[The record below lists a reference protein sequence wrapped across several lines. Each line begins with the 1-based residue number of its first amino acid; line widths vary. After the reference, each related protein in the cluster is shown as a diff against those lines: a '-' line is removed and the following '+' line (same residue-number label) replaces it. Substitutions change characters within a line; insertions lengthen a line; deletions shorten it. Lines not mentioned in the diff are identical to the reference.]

1 MKVFLRIKGD
11 CIASRRPL
19 RQGEV
24 LPIED
29 VDEKDRQILVGCGL
43 AEVLERYEVPDPKPQ
58 VADPK
63 PAVADPQPKETKTAT
78 RKKAAKK

>member
-1 MKVFLRIKGD
+1 MKIFLRIKGD

-43 AEVLERYEVPDPKPQ
+43 AEVLERYEIPDPAPQ
-58 VADPK
+58 
-63 PAVADPQPKETKTAT
+63 VADPQPKQTKQTKQTKQKAT
-78 RKKAAKK
+78 KK

>member
-11 CIASRRPL
+11 CISARRQL
-19 RQGEV
+19 RAGEV
-24 LPIED
+24 LPVEEIAER
-29 VDEKDRQILVGCGL
+29 DRQILVGCGL
-43 AEVLERYEVPDPKPQ
+43 AEVIERYEVPDPKPQ

-78 RKKAAKK
+78 KKKAAKK